1 MADLLI
7 KGMDMPQ
14 NCDECCLAKMESEF
28 HGICTAIRNDVCYVY
43 PDKGKPDWCPLVE
56 VPTHGRLIDADKVPY
71 FSSAPWK
78 AMTTQS
84 EIEKMPTVIEASEV
98 EQRCR

>member
-7 KGMDMPQ
+7 RG
-14 NCDECCLAKMESEF
+14 ASEYTTIIVTLGKAF
-28 HGICTAIRNDVCYVY
+28 NAISGEGYE
-43 PDKGKPDWCPLVE
+43 LVSL
-56 VPTHGRLIDADKVPY
+56 PTHGRLIDADKVPY

-84 EIEKMPTVIEASEV
+84 EIEKMPTVIEASKDGEKDG
-98 EQRCR
+98 